1 MKRMMV
7 GLALLAGAAL
17 MAPSVAAAQV
27 RTVGVLQ
34 CDEGEAQG
42 ELGISGLDCRGDCT
56 LTMNEKGEEQAWSFT
71 VEPRINGI
79 SPGGPADG
87 LLRVGDFLVAIDG
100 IPITTRDG
108 GIRYANVEPGQEVD
122 ILVRR
127 EGKLERVM
135 IQAASICPPPPP
147 RRLSPAPLLPPRE
160 ALVAE
165 TVSPPPPRA
174 VTVGRLAPPPP
185 PDTLLPTRLRTLGVA
200 VSPRVRVAPVRRD
213 TLVSEAVDAL
223 SALPRRA
230 TTGLLGR
237 VSPTGRLGIGF
248 TCTECGTRTDEERGA
263 NVWFFSG
270 PLEVTTV
277 NVGGPA
283 DRAGIQRGDLI
294 RAIGGHA
301 IETDEGGLAFTRLTA
316 GERVRM
322 TVVKRNGSE
331 VEVGLV
337 PEARVRVGVGALAP
351 VPSPAPVEE
360 VAAPPLPPAL
370 PARAAVPAPTAAVSP
385 PKGMPLRY
393 SGVIGGVEVEVRGN
407 PVTVSEM
414 RGVRTIY
421 INAEGL
427 WIRISI
433 PRERE

>member
-1 MKRMMV
+1 MKRMRM
-7 GLALLAGAAL
+7 GLALLVGAAL
-17 MAPSVAAAQV
+17 MAPSAAAAQV
-27 RTVGVLQ
+27 RMVGVFQ

-42 ELGISGLDCRGDCT
+42 DLGISGLDCRGDCT

-79 SPGGPADG
+79 SPGGAADG

-108 GIRYANVEPGQEVD
+108 GVRYANVEPGQEVD

-135 IQAASICPPPPP
+135 IQAGSICLPPPP
-147 RRLSPAPLLPPRE
+147 RHLSPAPLLPPRE
-160 ALVAE
+160 TLAVEA
-165 TVSPPPPRA
+165 VSPPPPRVVTV
-174 VTVGRLAPPPP
+174 VTVGRLAPPLP

-200 VSPRVRVAPVRRD
+200 VAPRVRVTPVRRG
-213 TLVSEAVDAL
+213 TLVSEAFDTL
-223 SALPRRA
+223 STLPRRT
-230 TTGLLGR
+230 TTGLLAR
-237 VSPTGRLGIGF
+237 LSPTGRLGIGF
-248 TCTECGTRTDEERGA
+248 SCTECGTQTNEETGE

-277 NVGGPA
+277 RAGGPA
-283 DRAGIQRGDLI
+283 DKAGIQRGDLI
-294 RAIGGHA
+294 KAIDGHS
-301 IETDEGGLAFTRLTA
+301 IDTEKGGLAFTRLWP

-337 PEARVRVGVGALAP
+337 PEAAVAVGVGARAS
-351 VPSPAPVEE
+351 VPVEE
-360 VAAPPLPPAL
+360 VAVVPPLPPAL
-370 PARAAVPAPTAAVSP
+370 PTRADVPAPTAVVNP
-385 PKGMPLRY
+385 PEGMPLRY

-414 RGVRTIY
+414 RGARTIL